1 MARIVKQPP
10 KPNMAAIPARAAEN
24 EEPEDNT
31 PDLDAEF
38 DALDDGSDDL
48 ADELNNPDIVHLGDA
63 PSVGGRTRSGVD
75 LFGEQADYV
84 AGRVTSPKLY
94 AQAAQ
99 FPTCAQ
105 LRVWKWENGIPVGLG
120 TIDSTATEEEFVS
133 RFITAMP
140 KKGEAR
146 AQFKLRPIDMRG
158 QELGQ
163 EVTIVISEHHAAVR
177 AVREAEE
184 EERERGSNP
193 YAYMPP
199 PSNDMSSEMSRMVEH
214 MLATAETRSK
224 ALEEALEAER
234 ERIRQE
240 ELRRTQERVDL
251 ATNAAQGVQVITERM
266 MKDEA
271 QRAERA
277 ARMQSEQSQ
286 LLITTLTSIFAQ
298 QQSMAQQAAEAARRA
313 DEYRIEQE
321 RQRADRERIAA
332 EERRKLEM
340 QEAEYRRQR
349 EREEADYRLRLE
361 REESERKRIE
371 SERLVEQRRAELE
384 LRLAREREE
393 TEARRRAD
401 ELKLQ
406 HERED
411 AQRRFEAARMEL
423 ELKLNRER
431 EEMERKERR
440 ERDEAERRER
450 WFAEERSRRE
460 AREAQEA
467 RERDQERQRQHE
479 RMVKELELQAQKD
492 REHAE
497 RMIALQKAE
506 TNANNGD
513 VLANAAKLFGQFG
526 VPPDQI
532 FKRLF
537 TPEAAGDADE
547 DGDDDKGGWMD
558 VVGKVLPVIGEVA
571 RAAANRN
578 AGPQPGPQPQAG
590 PRNEISPEQMAELQR
605 QQAPRR
611 PAGPRMLP
619 NNVPDQIAMP
629 RPRDRERERVR
640 ERKQEQDMVETVER
654 AVAESAQAPIQPS
667 APVVLP
673 GIDSEIPS
681 PPQGIIVPNEPP
693 VVEPAPASAP
703 EPEYDGSEAPQPPAQ
718 DGQIPVTLS
727 DLAAAKNLPLKAQ
740 KAARVGIRKLVKKL
754 ENEDE
759 AKWEEI
765 IGTAVATEVN
775 IYHYVDAVSVHAA
788 IREGGAS
795 PELTARIIAAMRR
808 SSLIP
813 EGFNYGGEE

>member
-10 KPNMAAIPARAAEN
+10 KPSMAAIPARGARN

-48 ADELNNPDIVHLGDA
+48 SDELNNPDIVHLGDA
-63 PSVGGRTRSGVD
+63 PSVGGRVRGGVD

-120 TIDSTATEEEFVS
+120 TIDSTATEEEFVA
-133 RFITAMP
+133 RFIPAMP

-177 AVREAEE
+177 AVREADE

-224 ALEEALEAER
+224 ALEEALESER
-234 ERIRQE
+234 DRIRQE

-266 MKDEA
+266 MKDES
-271 QRAERA
+271 QRAERS
-277 ARMQSEQSQ
+277 ARMQSEQGQ

-298 QQSMAQQAAEAARRA
+298 QQSMTQQASEAARRS
-313 DEYRIEQE
+313 DENRLEQE
-321 RQRADRERIAA
+321 RQRADRERMSA

-384 LRLAREREE
+384 LRVAREREE
-393 TEARRRAD
+393 AEARRRAD

-411 AQRRFEAARMEL
+411 AQRRFESARMEL

-440 ERDEAERRER
+440 ERDESERRER

-460 AREAQEA
+460 TREATEA

-497 RMIALQKAE
+497 RMVTLSKAE
-506 TNANNGD
+506 NNANNGD

-537 TPEAAGDADE
+537 TPESAGDRDE
-547 DGDDDKGGWMD
+547 DAEEKGGWLD

-578 AGPQPGPQPQAG
+578 AGPPPGQPPGPGAREFTPD
-590 PRNEISPEQMAELQR
+590 QMAELQR

-611 PAGPRMLP
+611 PANPRMLP
-619 NNVPDQIAMP
+619 SNVPDQIAMP
-629 RPRDRERERVR
+629 RPRDRERIR
-640 ERKQEQDMVETVER
+640 ERRAEQDMAETADR
-654 AVAESAQAPIQPS
+654 AISEASRPVAPA

-673 GIDSEIPS
+673 GIDTEIPS

-693 VVEPAPASAP
+693 VVEVAPAPQP
-703 EPEYDGSEAPQPPAQ
+703 EPEYDGSEAPATPVQ
-718 DGQIPVTLS
+718 DGPIPVTLS

-740 KAARVGIRKLVKKL
+740 KSARVGIRKLVKKL
-754 ENEDE
+754 EAEDE
-759 AKWEEI
+759 AKWDEI

-775 IYHYVDAVSVHAA
+775 IYHYVDAVSVNAA

-795 PELTARIIAAMRR
+795 PELTVRIIAAMQR

>member
-1 MARIVKQPP
+1 MS
-10 KPNMAAIPARAAEN
+10 AIPARAAEN
-24 EEPEDNT
+24 EEPENNT

-38 DALDDGSDDL
+38 DAIEGDAGDDL

-63 PSVGGRTRSGVD
+63 PTVGGRTRSVD

-120 TIDSTATEEEFVS
+120 TIESTATEEEFVA
-133 RFITAMP
+133 RFFTAMP

-163 EVTIVISEHHAAVR
+163 EVTIVISEHHAAIR
-177 AVREAEE
+177 TVREAEE

-193 YAYMPP
+193 YAFMPP
-199 PSNDMSSEMSRMVEH
+199 PQSNDMSSEMSRMVEH

-266 MKDEA
+266 MKDESV
-271 QRAERA
+271 RAERA

-340 QEAEYRRQR
+340 QEAEYRRAR
-349 EREEADYRLRLE
+349 EREEAEFRLRLE

-393 TEARRRAD
+393 AEARRRAD

-411 AQRRFEAARMEL
+411 AHRRFEAARLEL

-440 ERDEAERRER
+440 ERDEAERREK
-450 WFAEERSRRE
+450 WFAEERARRE
-460 AREAQEA
+460 SREAAEA
-467 RERDQERQRQHE
+467 REREQERQRQHE

-506 TNANNGD
+506 GNANNGD

-537 TPEAAGDADE
+537 TPESTG
-547 DGDDDKGGWMD
+547 GDDDDGEEKGGWMD
-558 VVGKVLPVIGEVA
+558 MVGKILPVVGEVA
-571 RAAANRN
+571 RAAANRS
-578 AGPQPGPQPQAG
+578 AQAPAAQGPGSGQ
-590 PRNEISPEQMAELQR
+590 RMEISPEQMAELQR
-605 QQAPRR
+605 QQAPRQR
-611 PAGPRMLP
+611 AGDRRLLP
-619 NNVPDQIAMP
+619 NNAPEQFAMP
-629 RPRDRERERVR
+629 RQRPREPLRRPE
-640 ERKQEQDMVETVER
+640 QEMTDTVER
-654 AVAESAQAPIQPS
+654 ALAEAALTPTSGPAVE
-667 APVVLP
+667 APVVEAP
-673 GIDSEIPS
+673 QAQEIIPA
-681 PPQGIIVPNEPP
+681 PPEGVIVPT
-693 VVEPAPASAP
+693 VQ
-703 EPEYDGSEAPQPPAQ
+703 PEYDGSEAPQPPAQ
-718 DGQIPVTLS
+718 DGQIPVSLS

-740 KAARVGIRKLVKKL
+740 KAARIGIRKLVKKI
-754 ENEDE
+754 E
-759 AKWEEI
+759 AAPEESWEEI

-775 IYHYVDAVSVHAA
+775 IYHYVDAVSVNAA

-808 SSLIP
+808 SALIP
-813 EGFNYGGEE
+813 ENFNYGSEA

>member
-1 MARIVKQPP
+1 
-10 KPNMAAIPARAAEN
+10 MAAIPARGAEN

-63 PSVGGRTRSGVD
+63 PSVGGRVRGGVD

-120 TIDSTATEEEFVS
+120 TIDSTATEEEFVA

-184 EERERGSNP
+184 EDRERSSNP

-271 QRAERA
+271 QRAERS

-321 RQRADRERIAA
+321 RQRADRERVSA

-384 LRLAREREE
+384 LRVAREREE
-393 TEARRRAD
+393 AEARRRAD

-411 AQRRFEAARMEL
+411 AQRRFESARMEL

-440 ERDEAERRER
+440 ERDESERRER

-460 AREAQEA
+460 TREATEA

-497 RMIALQKAE
+497 RMVALSKAE
-506 TNANNGD
+506 NNANNGD

-537 TPEAAGDADE
+537 TPESAADGDE
-547 DGDDDKGGWMD
+547 DAEEKGGWMD

-578 AGPQPGPQPQAG
+578 AGLPPGQPPGPGARELTPD
-590 PRNEISPEQMAELQR
+590 QMAELQR

-619 NNVPDQIAMP
+619 SNVPDQIAMP
-629 RPRDRERERVR
+629 RPRERERVR
-640 ERKQEQDMVETVER
+640 ERRAEQDMAETADR
-654 AVAESAQAPIQPS
+654 AISEASRPVATA

-673 GIDSEIPS
+673 GIDTEIPS

-693 VVEPAPASAP
+693 VVEAAPAPQP
-703 EPEYDGSEAPQPPAQ
+703 EPEYDGSEAPAPPVQ
-718 DGQIPVTLS
+718 DGPIPVTLS

-740 KAARVGIRKLVKKL
+740 KSARVGIRKLVKKL
-754 ENEDE
+754 EAEDE

-775 IYHYVDAVSVHAA
+775 IYHYVDAVSVNAA

-795 PELTARIIAAMRR
+795 PELTARIIAAMQR

>member
-1 MARIVKQPP
+1 
-10 KPNMAAIPARAAEN
+10 
-24 EEPEDNT
+24 
-31 PDLDAEF
+31 
-38 DALDDGSDDL
+38 
-48 ADELNNPDIVHLGDA
+48 
-63 PSVGGRTRSGVD
+63 VD

-184 EERERGSNP
+184 EERDRGQNP
-193 YAYMPP
+193 YMYAPP
-199 PSNDMSSEMSRMVEH
+199 ANDMSSEMTRMVEH

-266 MKDEA
+266 MKDES
-271 QRAERA
+271 QRAERS

-321 RQRADRERIAA
+321 RQRADRERLAA

-384 LRLAREREE
+384 LRLAREREDA
-393 TEARRRAD
+393 EARRRAD

-423 ELKLNRER
+423 ELKLNRDR

-440 ERDEAERRER
+440 ERDEADRREK
-450 WFAEERSRRE
+450 WFAEERMRRE
-460 AREAQEA
+460 TRESQEA

-537 TPEAAGDADE
+537 TPESPEGEE
-547 DGDDDKGGWMD
+547 DGEDKGGWMD
-558 VVGKVLPVIGEVA
+558 VVGKILPVVGEVA
-571 RAAANRN
+571 RAAASRN
-578 AGPQPGPQPQAG
+578 AAPQPQAG
-590 PRNEISPEQMAELQR
+590 PGPRMNELSPEQMAELQR
-605 QQAPRR
+605 QQQAPRQR

-619 NNVPDQIAMP
+619 SNVPDQIAMP
-629 RPRDRERERVR
+629 RQRERERVR
-640 ERKQEQDMVETVER
+640 ERRTEQDMADTVDRALADVAATEPAVEVAIPQPVEPE
-654 AVAESAQAPIQPS
+654 V
-667 APVVLP
+667 
-673 GIDSEIPS
+673 IPS
-681 PPQGIIVPNEPP
+681 PPQGVILPAQ
-693 VVEPAPASAP
+693 EPA
-703 EPEYDGSEAPQPPAQ
+703 PEYDGSEAAPAPVQ
-718 DGQIPVTLS
+718 DGPIVLSLS
-727 DLAAAKNLPLKAQ
+727 DMAAAKNLPLKAQ
-740 KAARVGIRKLVKKL
+740 KAARVGIRRLVKKL
-754 ENEDE
+754 EAEE
-759 AKWEEI
+759 EVKWEEI
-765 IGTAVATEVN
+765 IGTAVATEVS
-775 IYHYVDAVSVHAA
+775 IYHYVDAVSVYAA

-795 PELTARIIAAMRR
+795 PELTGRIIEAMRR
-808 SSLIP
+808 SALIP
-813 EGFNYGGEE
+813 DEFNYGGEA